1 MRRIFRGPAG
11 RGGNH
16 KRSKKHHDHPDDV
29 PSIGSALSSRDQFE
43 IVVIK
48 KKIEDVPPPRS
59 KKNKSNVFSSIFSY
73 DGSDSSTVSS
83 ITAYDRAFQ
92 QTSHSTNRGSSVG
105 TSSTMSWCCCTDTTS
120 TNEDATNT
128 LMMSRT
134 RSFAASTQ
142 AAASHYVPTSE
153 NWSTAPAVKP
163 GSERRGTFLRRNRQ
177 AQQQRPAI
185 KSDRSLFDNLSDD
198 ENDHL
203 NNKRKLRRVFSFKRN
218 YG

>member
-1 MRRIFRGPAG
+1 MRRLFRGTAG
-11 RGGNH
+11 RGRNH
-16 KRSKKHHDHPDDV
+16 KRSKKHRDHPDDV

-59 KKNKSNVFSSIFSY
+59 KKNKSNMFSSIFSY

-83 ITAYDRAFQ
+83 ITAYDRAFYQ
-92 QTSHSTNRGSSVG
+92 KSHSNNRGSSVG

-120 TNEDATNT
+120 TSEDATNT
-128 LMMSRT
+128 LMLSRT
-134 RSFAASTQ
+134 HSFAATTH
-142 AAASHYVPTSE
+142 AAASYYAPSS
-153 NWSTAPAVKP
+153 WSTAPAVQP
-163 GSERRGTFLRRNRQ
+163 VRRGTFLRRNRQ
-177 AQQQRPAI
+177 PPQQQQQRPTI

-218 YG
+218 NG